1 MKSTPFLSKSKYL
14 SGLQCSKLLW
24 YYYNAKSEIPEV
36 DVATQAIFDQGHV
49 VGEYAKQLFPDGI
62 EVKAKYNEIEKTLDE
77 SLAALKL
84 RNPLFETGFKY
95 KDAYARADILNP
107 VGKDAW
113 DIIEVK
119 SSTEVKDVNLQDVA
133 LQLYVYKGAGVKIR
147 KCWIYFIN
155 NQYVRKG
162 DIVPE
167 ELFSHEDITKEV
179 EKLQPDIE
187 KNLQKMVNVIQLAKY
202 PEVQIG
208 SQCSDPYGCPLID
221 LCWDYLPEGNPT
233 TLYYYKKE
241 KAFELIHSGVVDIRK
256 LPNNVKL
263 SDKQTQQV
271 ECHKT
276 DKPYIDTNGIR
287 EFLSGLK
294 YPLYFLDFETFNTAI
309 PLFDD
314 IRPYQNIPFQ
324 YSLHILEKQNSQLEH
339 FSFLA
344 DGKEDPRSFILQ
356 QLKKLLGSEGS
367 VVAYNASFEK
377 GVLKNAVEIFQE
389 YKEWYAT
396 IEERFIDLLVPFKS
410 FYYYNPKQNGSAS
423 IKAVLPAL
431 TGLSYKDMEIAE
443 GGTASNEFL
452 RVTFSDVIDNEREQ
466 VRNNLLEYCKLDTMG
481 MVEIVHELER
491 IVNK

>member
-1 MKSTPFLSKSKYL
+1 MSYNPFISKSKYL

-24 YYYNAKSEIPEV
+24 YYYNAKDEIPEV
-36 DVATQAIFDQGHV
+36 DAATQAIFDQGHL

-62 EVKAKYNEIEKTLDE
+62 EIKAKYNEIEKTLGE
-77 SLAALKL
+77 SLGALQL
-84 RNPLFETGFKY
+84 RKPLFETGFRY
-95 KDAYARADILNP
+95 KDAFARADILNQ
-107 VGKDAW
+107 VGMDAW

-133 LQLYVYKGAGVKIR
+133 LQLYVYKGAGLKIR

-162 DIVPE
+162 DIEPK
-167 ELFSHEDITKEV
+167 ELFSQEDITKEV

-187 KNLQKMVNVIQLAKY
+187 KNLQKMVAVIQLAKY
-202 PEVQIG
+202 PDIPIG
-208 SQCSDPYGCPLID
+208 PQCSDPYECPLVD
-221 LCWDYLPEGNPT
+221 NCWSFLPEGNPT

-241 KAFELIHSGVVDIRK
+241 KAFELINSGIVDIRK
-256 LPNNVKL
+256 LPNDTKL
-263 SDKQTQQV
+263 SDKQSQQV

-276 DKPYIDTNGIR
+276 GKPYIDPNGIR

-294 YPLYFLDFETFNTAI
+294 YPLFFLDFETFNTAI

-324 YSLHILEKQNSQLEH
+324 YSLHILEKQNSELKH
-339 FSFLA
+339 LSFLS
-344 DGKEDPRSFILQ
+344 DGKEDPRPFILQ

-377 GVLKNAVEIFQE
+377 GVLKSAVEIFQE
-389 YKEWYAT
+389 YKKWYAT

-423 IKAVLPAL
+423 IKAALPAL
-431 TGLSYKDMEIAE
+431 TGITYEGMEISD
-443 GGTASNEFL
+443 GGTASNEYL
-452 RVTFSDVIDNEREQ
+452 RVTFNNVDEQDRQHVREQ
-466 VRNNLLEYCKLDTMG
+466 LEKYCALDTEAMSKI
-481 MVEIVHELER
+481 VEKLR
-491 IVNK
+491 ILVN